1 MRHPIIFFDQHCPLC
16 RRTINFLAKQDKKKL
31 FRFAPLDG
39 TTAKKMFLSHLAY
52 LRGLNTV
59 ILVEPPK
66 GKMWLRGR
74 AVFRVLWLL
83 GGWWK
88 LVGWLYL
95 MPFVDLFYKL
105 IAKHRKRGGDLPPL
119 SVHLLP

>member
-1 MRHPIIFFDQHCPLC
+1 MTRSIIFFDQHCPLC
-16 RRTINFLAKQDKKKL
+16 RRTINFLARHDKHKR
-31 FRFAPLDG
+31 FYFAPLDG
-39 TTAKKMFLSHLAY
+39 TTAKKTLQDHL
-52 LRGLNTV
+52 LNLNTV
-59 ILVEPPK
+59 VLIEQPG
-66 GKMWLRGR
+66 GKIWLRGR

-95 MPFVDLFYKL
+95 MPFVDLVYRF

-119 SVHLLP
+119 SIHLLP

>member
-1 MRHPIIFFDQHCPLC
+1 MMHSIIFFDQHCPLC
-16 RRTINFLAKQDKKKL
+16 RRTISYLSHQDKNKH

-39 TTAKKMFLSHLAY
+39 TTAKKMLHSN
-52 LRGLNTV
+52 LRDLNTV
-59 ILVEPPK
+59 ILVEHPG
-66 GKMWLRGR
+66 GKTWIRGR

-83 GGWWK
+83 GGKWK
-88 LVGWLYL
+88 FLGWLYT
-95 MPFVDLFYKL
+95 MPFVDLCYKF